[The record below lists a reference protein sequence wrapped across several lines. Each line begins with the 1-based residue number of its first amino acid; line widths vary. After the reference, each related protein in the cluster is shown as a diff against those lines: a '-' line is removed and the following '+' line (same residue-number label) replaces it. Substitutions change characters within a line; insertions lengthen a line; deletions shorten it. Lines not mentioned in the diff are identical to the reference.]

1 MNGFSVILLLT
12 ALISFQILAEVVI
25 ISFTSSVIILEYK
38 RQMENERIKE
48 EQRAEEMNEL
58 KSKAKNANDIVAVLS
73 KDIETLRNQ
82 LEQLTKLKNE
92 LKKS

>member
-48 EQRAEEMNEL
+48 EQRAEEMKEL
-58 KSKAKNANDIVAVLS
+58 KSKAKCANDIVAVLS